1 MRKINF
7 QRTHIQASFTVNAR
21 QKERTMAQ
29 VRDFLVVSAHYLG
42 FGDTAPC
49 RVDRLLAR
57 EHADASPDDDEADC
71 CCRAA

>member
-1 MRKINF
+1 
-7 QRTHIQASFTVNAR
+7 
-21 QKERTMAQ
+21 MAQ